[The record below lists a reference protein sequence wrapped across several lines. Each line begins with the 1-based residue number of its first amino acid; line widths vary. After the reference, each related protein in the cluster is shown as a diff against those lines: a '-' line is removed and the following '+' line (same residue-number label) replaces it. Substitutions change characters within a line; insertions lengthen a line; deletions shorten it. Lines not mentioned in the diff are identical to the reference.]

1 MECII
6 LRLMFGAWIKYV
18 WKKNTL
24 SPKMVKRSGMLGY
37 SNSGV
42 VLSKVKLSWVGIFSV
57 WLGIGTYVIWMLF
70 FYPNNDDENSS
81 RVLFQYSKYGRGL
94 WFDMYD
100 ILDDLIM

>member
-1 MECII
+1 M
-6 LRLMFGAWIKYV
+6 
-18 WKKNTL
+18 L
-24 SPKMVKRSGMLGY
+24 SGCC
-37 SNSGV
+37 
-42 VLSKVKLSWVGIFSV
+42 
-57 WLGIGTYVIWMLF
+57 F